1 MDITFPVEYLRD
13 LNAEGSKDRRKKA
26 VSGARKLVDD
36 VLRTVLVKLKKPFA
50 ERPRTVH
57 PRNRKSD
64 PPEEQNATASIG
76 GVQITVSA
84 HVEDEPPQDVVL
96 FLIFDIIPA
105 RRWRGGF
112 FDTERTRCEAIQKF
126 CESNGG
132 WYQLVQQKVDKPKLE
147 NAKSL
152 NAGFRLASPG
162 SGPNIHIQE
171 SYLDAIIQELQP
183 LLERCVRMH
192 HEEYRRR
199 YVELNEA
206 LPPLLDASGP
216 AAGDG
221 TLIERVEV
229 VEALVATMLT
239 RPLVLLA
246 GVSGSGKTQLACRL
260 GQARA
265 SGLFPPARDANNTR
279 PFVQRAREKLVEFGV
294 ITNPDAQGWLSL
306 FPVVD
311 THAGGA
317 SGAGTN
323 VLEAEDEPEGEG
335 DVDPANVESNAGDA
349 QAGDEVDEPEGEME
363 EQEAVAAAETA
374 ATKASFELIPVRPD
388 WHEAASL
395 WGWREKNEFHGSP
408 ALRVVL
414 DAWQHWL
421 ASGSPGS
428 RPPVR
433 HVLVLDEMN
442 LSRIEHYGSDLL
454 SAMEQPGR
462 PVIRLHDAG
471 KPIPLA
477 GSNVLVPPSIG
488 WAPGLC
494 IIGTVNVDETT
505 FAFAPK
511 VLDRASVLEFVDVD
525 LERAFT
531 TWGKQAHWQH
541 LGPWLTCVQEA
552 LRPHSLHFGYRAARE
567 IVEMIETHLGEPA
580 SWGPDAPGTQLGR
593 VLDRQ
598 LLSKGLPRVR
608 GPRGTAEPVLLDL
621 LALAVG
627 GMDAARRQ
635 AAREQLGELAETGPA
650 SHGDITSLMQDAA
663 YPLAAAKARTMLERL
678 QGVGFTGYF

>member
-1 MDITFPVEYLRD
+1 MDITFPVEYLRG
-13 LNAEGSKDRRKKA
+13 LNTQGGKERRTSA
-26 VSGARKLVDD
+26 VTGARKLVDD
-36 VLRTVLVKLKKPFA
+36 VLRTVLLKLKKPFA
-50 ERPRTVH
+50 EHPRTGR
-57 PRNRKSD
+57 PKNRKND
-64 PPEEQNATASIG
+64 PPEPHSAAASIG
-76 GVQITVSA
+76 GVNITVSA
-84 HVEDEPPQDVVL
+84 HVEDEPPRNVVL
-96 FLIFDIIPA
+96 FLIFYVTPA
-105 RRWRGGF
+105 RRGRGGL
-112 FDTERTRCEAIQKF
+112 FDTERARCEAIQKF
-126 CESNGG
+126 CESKGG
-132 WYQLVQQKVDKPKLE
+132 WYQLWQQGVGKPKLE

-152 NAGFRLASPG
+152 TAGFRLASPG
-162 SGPNIHIQE
+162 SDPNIVIQE
-171 SYLDAIIQELQP
+171 NYLDAIVQELQP

-206 LPPLLDASGP
+206 LPPLLEASGP

-260 GQARA
+260 GKARA
-265 SGLFPPARDANNTR
+265 SGLFPPARDADDPR
-279 PFVQRAREKLVEFGV
+279 PFVQRARDRLVELGV
-294 ITNPDAQGWLSL
+294 ITKPDAQGWLSL

-311 THAGGA
+311 AHADGT
-317 SGAGTN
+317 SGAGTS

-335 DVDPANVESNAGDA
+335 DVGPVNVGRNAGNA
-349 QAGDEVDEPEGEME
+349 QAGDEVDEPEGEMVE
-363 EQEAVAAAETA
+363 EAGAAVETA
-374 ATKASFELIPVRPD
+374 ATKASFELVPVRPD

-421 ASGSPGS
+421 ASGPPGS

-471 KPIPLA
+471 EPIPLA
-477 GSNVLVPPSIG
+477 GANVKVPPSIG
-488 WAPGLC
+488 WPPGLC

-525 LERAFT
+525 LQRAFT
-531 TWGKQAHWQH
+531 TWGKQPHWQH

-567 IVEMIETHLGEPA
+567 IVDMIETHLGEPA
-580 SWGPDAPGTQLGR
+580 SWGSDAPGTQLGR

-627 GMDAARRQ
+627 GTDAARRQ
-635 AAREQLGELAETGPA
+635 ATREQLRELAETGLV
-650 SHGDITSLMQDAA
+650 SHGDVAPLMHDAA
-663 YPLAAAKARTMLERL
+663 YPLAAAKARAMLERL
-678 QGVGFTGYF
+678 NGVGFTGYF